1 MGLQLVKS
9 KMLVKS
15 NLKHGRQKKMHEP
28 KKQYAEGFTP
38 PYSSGE
44 ESVSEGSP
52 HDRFKTEEDQ
62 SDDEGHMELDDD
74 LFVRVWI
81 KLYVLHIFILIS
93 RCSIMF
99 CYISVGNGS
108 ELHDR

>member
-1 MGLQLVKS
+1 MGEVYGTPTRKVKNVG
-9 KMLVKS
+9 KIKPET
-15 NLKHGRQKKMHEP
+15 RTTKKTHEP

-62 SDDEGHMELDDD
+62 SDDEGRMELDDD
-74 LFVRVWI
+74 LSVRYVDKTLRI
-81 KLYVLHIFILIS
+81 AYFHPYFTMLFYVL
-93 RCSIMF
+93 
-99 CYISVGNGS
+99 
-108 ELHDR
+108 LH

>member
-15 NLKHGRQKKMHEP
+15 NLKHGRQKKTHEP

-38 PYSSGE
+38 PYQSSE
-44 ESVSEGSP
+44 ESMSEGSL

-62 SDDEGHMELDDD
+62 SDDEGRMELDDD
-74 LFVRVWI
+74 LSVRYVDKTLRI
-81 KLYVLHIFILIS
+81 AYFHPYFTMLYYVL
-93 RCSIMF
+93 
-99 CYISVGNGS
+99 
-108 ELHDR
+108 LH